1 MSDSQPVVPIEAP
14 ARSRLAAF
22 AVRAGIVL
30 VRLAGDALLVDSA
43 WETWRGGAPERAIV
57 VLVVAGFVLLTLWVL
72 SQGVRIGSRGWLT
85 DPAAPYIV
93 FLGLLVYFA
102 GSRDTVAHGLLA
114 LGQRTDLVLSP
125 SLLALVVLGLLRF
138 SGPGGVRS
146 MWLRLVVAA
155 LGVYAA
161 WSLGMAVAAGTG
173 LVAVIVAGDSAW
185 RGAPIWLRGGHVG
198 AFVVLPLAWFHEF
211 AGAMTRLTLAGLLRW
226 LVVFALGIGIAARV
240 AWW

>member
-1 MSDSQPVVPIEAP
+1 MSDSQPAVPTEAP
-14 ARSRLAAF
+14 ARGRFAAF
-22 AVRAGIVL
+22 AAGAGIFL
-30 VRLAGDALLVDSA
+30 VRLAGDALLVDAA
-43 WETWRGGAPERAIV
+43 WETWRGGAPERAV
-57 VLVVAGFVLLTLWVL
+57 VALVVAAFVLLTLWVL
-72 SQGVRIGSRGWLT
+72 SQGGRIGGRGWLT

-114 LGQRTDLVLSP
+114 LGRRTDALLAA
-125 SLLALVVLGLLRF
+125 SLLALVALGLWRF

-146 MWLRLVVAA
+146 TWLRLVVAA

-173 LVAVIVAGDSAW
+173 LAAVVAGDSAW
-185 RGAPIWLRGGHVG
+185 RGAPIWLRGGQVG

-211 AGAMTRLTLAGLLRW
+211 ADAMTRLTLAGLLRW
-226 LVVFALGIGIAARV
+226 LIVFALGVGMAARV